1 MEIITTTSALENLCA
16 ELARD
21 EFIAVDTEFMRE
33 QTFWPIL
40 CLIQVAGSAREAV
53 IDPLSPDIDLG
64 PFYALM
70 ADEDVTKA
78 FHAARQDV
86 EIIFVRAGT
95 IPKPLFDTQ
104 VAAMVCGFG
113 EQVSY
118 EGLVRSLA
126 GAQVDKSSRF
136 TDWSRRPLS
145 DRQLAYALSDVT
157 HLRTIYAKLKVKLG
171 RSGRE
176 PWLQEEM
183 AVLTSPAT
191 YRSEPKEAWRRIKF
205 RTRSRRQLAVLA
217 AVTAWREREAQS
229 RDVPRSRVLKDDVL
243 MELAVQAPRSLSDL
257 KELRALPRGFSGSRF
272 AEPVLEAI
280 AAALAT
286 PESQWPHPGP
296 AVDGRSEG
304 TSATVEVLRLA
315 LKIVCESEG
324 IAPRLVAST
333 GDLEALAGG
342 AREGVALLQ
351 GWRHIVFGRIA
362 LALVRG
368 ELAISLEDGRPV
380 LIPAEAKTLA
390 AAE

>member
-1 MEIITTTSALENLCA
+1 MEIITTTPALENLCA

-21 EFIAVDTEFMRE
+21 EFVAVDTEFMRE

-40 CLIQVAGSAREAV
+40 CLIQIAGSRREAV
-53 IDPLSPDIDLG
+53 IDPLSPDIDLS

-70 ADEDVTKA
+70 ADEKVVKA

-86 EIIFVRAGT
+86 EIIFVAAGT

-126 GAQVDKSSRF
+126 KAKVDKSSRF

-145 DRQLAYALSDVT
+145 ERQLAYALSDVT
-157 HLRTIYAKLKVKLG
+157 HLRTIYVKLKAELD

-176 PWLQEEM
+176 PWLLEEM
-183 AVLTSPAT
+183 AVLTSPGT
-191 YRSEPKEAWRRIKF
+191 YQSDPKEAWRRIKF

-217 AVTAWREREAQS
+217 KVTEWREQEAQS

-243 MELAVQAPRSLSDL
+243 IELAVQAPRSLDEM
-257 KELRALPRGFSGSRF
+257 KNLRALPKGFSGSRF
-272 AEPVLEAI
+272 AEPILEAI
-280 AAALAT
+280 EAALAA
-286 PESQWPHPGP
+286 PEADWPPLGP
-296 AVDGRSEG
+296 ALDGRAEG
-304 TSATVEVLRLA
+304 TSATIEVLRLA
-315 LKIVCESEG
+315 LKIVCETEG
-324 IAPRLVAST
+324 IAPKLVANT
-333 GDLEALAGG
+333 ADLEAIAAG
-342 AREGVALLQ
+342 ARKDVALFQ
-351 GWRHIVFGRIA
+351 GWRNAVFGRIA
-362 LALVRG
+362 LALIRG
-368 ELAISLEDGRPV
+368 DMAISLDDGRPV
-380 LIPAEAKTLA
+380 LTSAQPKALA

>member
-1 MEIITTTSALENLCA
+1 MEIISTTPALENLCA
-16 ELARD
+16 ELAHD
-21 EFIAVDTEFMRE
+21 AFIAVDTEFMRE

-40 CLIQVAGSAREAV
+40 CLIQVAGGRRQAV
-53 IDPLSPDIDLG
+53 IDPLVPTIDLA

-70 ADEDVTKA
+70 ADERVTKV

-95 IPKPLFDTQ
+95 IPRPLFDTQ

-118 EGLVRSLA
+118 EGLARSLA
-126 GAQVDKSSRF
+126 GAKVDKSSRF

-145 DRQLAYALSDVT
+145 ERQLAYALSDVT
-157 HLRTIYAKLKVKLG
+157 HLRTIYLKLKAKLD

-176 PWLQEEM
+176 LWLREEM
-183 AVLTSPAT
+183 AVLTSPET
-191 YRSEPKEAWRRIKF
+191 YRSDPKEAWRRIKF

-217 AVTAWREREAQS
+217 GVTEWREREAQG
-229 RDVPRSRVLKDDVL
+229 RDVPRNRVLKDDVL
-243 MELAVQAPRSLSDL
+243 VELAVQAPQSEAEL
-257 KELRALPRGFSGSRF
+257 KNLRALPKGFSGSRF
-272 AEPVLEAI
+272 AEPVLEAV

-286 PESQWPHPGP
+286 PESDWPQLEPM
-296 AVDGRSEG
+296 VDGRAEG
-304 TSATVEVLRLA
+304 TSATIEVLRLA
-315 LKIVCESEG
+315 LKIVCETEG

-333 GDLEALAGG
+333 ADLEAIAAG
-342 AREGVALLQ
+342 ARDGLPLLQ
-351 GWRHIVFGRIA
+351 GWRNVVFGRTA

-368 ELAISLEDGRPV
+368 EIAIGLEDGRPM
-380 LIPAEAKTLA
+380 LIPARPKALA

>member
-1 MEIITTTSALENLCA
+1 MEIISTTPDLQNLCA

-21 EFIAVDTEFMRE
+21 EFVAVDTEFMRE

-40 CLIQVAGSAREAV
+40 CLIQIAGSRREAV
-53 IDPLSPDIDLG
+53 IDPLSPDLDLAA
-64 PFYALM
+64 FYALM
-70 ADEDVTKA
+70 ANERVVKA
-78 FHAARQDV
+78 FHAARQDL
-86 EIIFVRAGT
+86 EIIFVRSGT
-95 IPKPLFDTQ
+95 IPRPLFDTQ

-126 GAQVDKSSRF
+126 GAKVDKSSRF

-157 HLRTIYAKLKVKLG
+157 HLRTIYAKLKAKLD

-183 AVLTSPAT
+183 AVLTSPGT
-191 YRSEPKEAWRRIKF
+191 YRSDPKEAWRRIKF

-217 AVTAWREREAQS
+217 AVTEWRETEAQT
-229 RDVPRSRVLKDDVL
+229 RDVPRNRVIKDDVL
-243 MELAVQAPRSLSDL
+243 VELAVQAPRSVADL
-257 KELRALPRGFSGSRF
+257 KDLRALPKGFSGSRF
-272 AEPVLEAI
+272 AEPIVEAVS
-280 AAALAT
+280 AALAR
-286 PESQWPHPGP
+286 PESEWPPLGP
-296 AVDGRSEG
+296 VVDGRVEG
-304 TSATVEVLRLA
+304 TSAIIEVLRLA
-315 LKIVCESEG
+315 LKIVCDSEG

-333 GDLEALAGG
+333 ADLEAIAAG
-342 AREGVALLQ
+342 ARDDVALLH
-351 GWRHIVFGRIA
+351 GWRNVVFGRTA

-368 ELAISLEDGRPV
+368 DIAIGLEKGRPI
-380 LIPAEAKTLA
+380 LIPAQPKALA